1 MDRKNDDKPMEIA
14 MLGKKMMINQWME
27 WGTLVSDQ
35 PISTIWQLNITMENN
50 HVQEANHL

>member
-27 WGTLVSDQ
+27 WGILVSDQ

-50 HVQEANHL
+50 HVREANHL